1 MKIYLA
7 GSGWEKL
14 WKKKD
19 FYNFNR
25 LDSFLAIKDANAI
38 LIPKYK
44 NFILDSG
51 AFTYLNGAKTD
62 IDWDN
67 YVEKYASF
75 IKKYNIDKFIE
86 MDIDPIVGIKEVER
100 LREKLEKLIGRQ
112 SIPVWHKS
120 RGKDYWIRMCKEY
133 DYIAIGGIVTK
144 EIKSTEYK
152 YFHYLIKIA
161 HENNCKVHGLGFTN
175 MKGMKE
181 YRFDSV
187 DSTSWLSGT
196 KFGHVYKF
204 NGETMLKFDK
214 KIGQRVKTNQTVE
227 NNFMEWVKFADYME
241 SYNSKSGII
250 N

>member
-51 AFTYLNGAKTD
+51 AFTYLNSSKGNVN
-62 IDWDN
+62 WDEYIEN
-67 YVEKYASF
+67 YSRF
-75 IKKYNIDKFIE
+75 INKYNVNKFIE

-100 LREKLEKLIGRQ
+100 LRNKLEKLTGRQ
-112 SIPVWHKS
+112 SLPVWHKS
-120 RGKDYWIRMCKEY
+120 RGKDYWIKMCKEY